1 MRALPGGLAG
11 GRGPSRP
18 WCAPPGGIWCDR
30 QRFDTEHPGRGCWP
44 EFVGPGRALD
54 PARLRI
60 LSLDDLRGSS
70 GPRAGEPFPSLS
82 PYDQADALARVLD
95 HLGVPS
101 LRALVG
107 GSSGGLVALAFA
119 EFHPERVGSVRTI
132 SAADRAHPMALAWR

>member
-1 MRALPGGLAG
+1 MTCGDRAA
-11 GRGPSRP
+11 RGSESPSR
-18 WCAPPGGIWCDR
+18 A
-30 QRFDTEHPGRGCWP
+30 
-44 EFVGPGRALD
+44 
-54 PARLRI
+54 
-60 LSLDDLRGSS
+60 S
-70 GPRAGEPFPSLS
+70 S